1 MTAWRAQQACG
12 PGGGSALPSI
22 LFCAASSLR
31 SSEFEGD
38 RHCGQAADVPSET
51 NPVDPQRCGKTEL
64 SSISPPFLGYRLKV
78 EVEEIRTECHRAD
91 LEAGGVPS
99 V

>member
-1 MTAWRAQQACG
+1 M
-12 PGGGSALPSI
+12 
-22 LFCAASSLR
+22 
-31 SSEFEGD
+31 
-38 RHCGQAADVPSET
+38 PSET